1 MVVWLVAGLVE
12 MVADINDI
20 WVSFA
25 AQKQVQL
32 AILVPSIL
40 IDAFD
45 SDCFIV
51 KQVGS
56 TVD

>member
-25 AQKQVQL
+25 AQKKVQL
-32 AILVPSIL
+32 AILIPSVL

-45 SDCFIV
+45 SDCVIV

>member
-32 AILVPSIL
+32 AILIPSIL

-45 SDCFIV
+45 SDCIIV